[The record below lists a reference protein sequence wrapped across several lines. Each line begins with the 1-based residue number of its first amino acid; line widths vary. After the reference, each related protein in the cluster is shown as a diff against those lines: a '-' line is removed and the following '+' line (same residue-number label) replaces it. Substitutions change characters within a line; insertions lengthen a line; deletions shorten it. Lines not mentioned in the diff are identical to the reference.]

1 MSLNSRN
8 SGIDF
13 QMSSARPAPAPPSG
27 RPLVVHLV
35 VNIECWRYDSPMP
48 RSILPAPHGVV
59 SVPDVPNFGWVEY
72 GLRCGLPRMLEL
84 FAAHGVRASASMNA
98 AVISEYPQVASAVL
112 AADWE
117 IIGHGFVQRALTEDD
132 EAAVIEASIA
142 AIAAFTGTPP
152 RGWLSPG
159 LQETFDTAAI
169 LRSAGIDYVC
179 DWILDD
185 LPVWIATSSGPLLA
199 VPYSLELND
208 SLLHAVQQQPSDE
221 LHRRLVDTLRTFD
234 GELSRAPRIVTLGLH
249 PHLLGVPHRF
259 VHLVRCIEVL
269 KQRQDAVFL
278 TGSEIADWYSSACS
292 PPTV

>member
-1 MSLNSRN
+1 
-8 SGIDF
+8 
-13 QMSSARPAPAPPSG
+13 
-27 RPLVVHLV
+27 
-35 VNIECWRYDSPMP
+35 MP

-84 FAAHGVRASASMNA
+84 FAANDVRASASMNA
-98 AVISEYPQVASAVL
+98 AVISEYPEVATAVV
-112 AADWE
+112 AAEWE
-117 IIGHGFVQRALTEDD
+117 IIGHGFVQRALTTED
-132 EAAVIEASIA
+132 EAGVIDASIE

-169 LRSAGIDYVC
+169 LRRAGIDYVC

-234 GELSRAPRIVTLGLH
+234 AELSRAPRIVTLGLH

-259 VHLVRCIEVL
+259 VHLVRCIEML
-269 KQRQDAVFL
+269 KERQDAVFL
-278 TGSEIADWYSSACS
+278 TGSQIADWYSSACS
-292 PPTV
+292 PPEC